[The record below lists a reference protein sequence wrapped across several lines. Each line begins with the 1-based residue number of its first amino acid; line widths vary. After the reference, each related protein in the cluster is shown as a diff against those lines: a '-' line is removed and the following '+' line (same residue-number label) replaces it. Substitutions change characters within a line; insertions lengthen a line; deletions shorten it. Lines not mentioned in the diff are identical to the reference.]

1 MESAPYKLHHAATEI
16 IPGSKCKKEF
26 KKINSKHTT
35 AGQQRLKMGH
45 MICAMGK
52 RRNGRRVDS
61 CEGDSGGPLVV
72 KVNGAYT
79 IVGIISWGTGPNN
92 KGPKTANEEATYKCG
107 GVGVYTKV
115 AKYLDFINSIK

>member
-1 MESAPYKLHHAATEI
+1 
-16 IPGSKCKKEF
+16 
-26 KKINSKHTT
+26 
-35 AGQQRLKMGH
+35 MGH

-52 RRNGRRVDS
+52 RRNGRRIDA
-61 CEGDSGGPLVV
+61 CKGDSGGPLVV

-79 IVGIISWGTGPNN
+79 IVGIVSWGIGPNH
-92 KGPKTANEEATYKCG
+92 KRGPQTINEEATSKCG

>member
-1 MESAPYKLHHAATEI
+1 MRHAVTEI
-16 IPGSKCKKEF
+16 IPGSKCRREF
-26 KKINSKHTT
+26 KKINVAH
-35 AGQQRLKMGH
+35 ARFGEQQLRMGH

-52 RRNGRRVDS
+52 RRKGRRVDA

-72 KVNGAYT
+72 KVNGVYT
-79 IVGIISWGTGPNN
+79 IVGIISWGIGPNH
-92 KGPKTANEEATYKCG
+92 KQGPKTINEEVTYKCG

>member
-1 MESAPYKLHHAATEI
+1 
-16 IPGSKCKKEF
+16 
-26 KKINSKHTT
+26 
-35 AGQQRLKMGH
+35 MGH

-61 CEGDSGGPLVV
+61 CNGDSGGPLVV
-72 KVNGAYT
+72 KVKGAYT
-79 IVGIISWGTGPNN
+79 IVGIISWGLGPNE
-92 KGPKTANEEATYKCG
+92 KPKTINEAVTYKCG